1 MSLLWNRL
9 KPLLRPALAQA
20 GDLFT
25 VDDVWAAVQKG
36 QAQFWPAANSVV
48 ITEIK
53 VYPRG
58 KVLHVW
64 LAGGRL
70 EEIMVLTGYIKRFAK
85 EQGCDRI
92 TMHGRRGWAKI
103 LGMRPDAVVLSDI
116 L

>member
-1 MSLLWNRL
+1 MSLLWSRL
-9 KPLLRPALAQA
+9 KPLLLPALAHA

-25 VDDVWAAVQKG
+25 LDDVWQAVQNG

-58 KVLHVW
+58 KVLNVW

-70 EEIMVLTGYIKRFAK
+70 EEIMVLTGYIKKFAK
-85 EQGCDRI
+85 EQGCARI
-92 TMHGRRGWAKI
+92 TMQGRRGWARI
-103 LGMRPDAVVLSDI
+103 LGMRPDAVVLSDN